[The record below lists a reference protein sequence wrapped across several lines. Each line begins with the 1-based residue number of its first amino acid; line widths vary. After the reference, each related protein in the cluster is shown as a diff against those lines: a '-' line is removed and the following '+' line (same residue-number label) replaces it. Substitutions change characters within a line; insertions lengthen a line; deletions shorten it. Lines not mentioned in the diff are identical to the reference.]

1 MRLSGF
7 ADEAADGIDGQIEVT
22 RALGWSFIEARS
34 IDRVNIHDLSEPA
47 FDEVRR
53 KLDAS
58 GIRINCFGSTI
69 ANWSKG
75 VDEPF
80 EETLAT
86 VDRAI
91 RRMQVLDVPYVR
103 IMSYAILED
112 DRGRA
117 LADQKK
123 EERFRRLREI
133 CARFLDVGITP
144 VHENCFNFGGM
155 SWEHSPV
162 AQPFPPQTC
171 FRYRQPGLAGFPQIF
186 PIPIRC
192 AILRGCQLSSIR
204 QDGSV
209 SERRKKHNTG
219 QRRLRGRMI
228 RGPSGWLRQQFSI
241 EPHMAVVFTMQT
253 SRPRARS
260 FENYLG
266 WPPLVRLL
274 DEVRHR
280 IKIEMSDEAA
290 MNGACIP
297 SRLICSR
304 WYGARAGATA
314 ASACRG
320 RPGSRPP

>member
-34 IDRVNIHDLSEPA
+34 IDRVNIHDLPEPA

-80 EETLAT
+80 EEALAT

-91 RRMQVLDVPYVR
+91 RRMKVLDVPYVR
-103 IMSYAILED
+103 IMSYAVLED
-112 DRGRA
+112 DSGRA

-133 CARFLDVGITP
+133 CARFLDEGITP

-155 SWEHSPV
+155 SWEHSLEMLAAVPGLKLV
-162 AQPFPPQTC
+162 FDTGNPGLTPDFRKPFPYPN
-171 FRYRQPGLAGFPQIF
+171 
-186 PIPIRC
+186 
-192 AILRGCQLSSIR
+192 
-204 QDGSV
+204 QDARESY
-209 SERRKKHNTG
+209 E
-219 QRRLRGRMI
+219 RLRDYIVHVHIKDGERDPETGNERYFFPDEGVCGVATI
-228 RGPSGWLRQQFSI
+228 VEDLLASGYGGDFSI
-241 EPHMAVVFTMQT
+241 EPHMAVVFHDANV
-253 SRPRARS
+253 SSSERAR
-260 FENYLG
+260 FENYLEYG
-266 WPPLVRLL
+266 RRFERLL
-274 DEVRHR
+274 DEVRRR
-280 IKIEMSDEAA
+280 IK
-290 MNGACIP
+290 N
-297 SRLICSR
+297 
-304 WYGARAGATA
+304 
-314 ASACRG
+314 
-320 RPGSRPP
+320 

>member
-34 IDRVNIHDLSEPA
+34 IDRVNIHDLPEPA

-133 CARFLDVGITP
+133 CARFLDAGITP

-155 SWEHSPV
+155 SWEHSLEMLAAVPGLKLV
-162 AQPFPPQTC
+162 FDTGNPGLTPDFRKPFPYPN
-171 FRYRQPGLAGFPQIF
+171 
-186 PIPIRC
+186 
-192 AILRGCQLSSIR
+192 
-204 QDGSV
+204 QDARESY
-209 SERRKKHNTG
+209 E
-219 QRRLRGRMI
+219 RLREHIVHVHIKDGKRDPET
-228 RGPSGWLRQQFSI
+228 GKEQYFFPDEGVCAVATVVEDLLASGYDGDFSI
-241 EPHMAVVFTMQT
+241 EPHMAVVFHDANV
-253 SRPRARS
+253 SSSERAR
-260 FENYLG
+260 FENYLEYG
-266 WPPLVRLL
+266 RRFVRLL

-280 IKIEMSDEAA
+280 IKK
-290 MNGACIP
+290 
-297 SRLICSR
+297 
-304 WYGARAGATA
+304 
-314 ASACRG
+314 
-320 RPGSRPP
+320 